1 MSKQMVRRWCLTYSD
16 GRQQVEDIPRAGRT
30 LTATTDANDGKVDDM
45 IRENRRITI
54 DEVAEELGI
63 SKHHPRHSSIQK
75 SVSTMGD
82 PTIDLDTP
90 GTTHGGQPGTSRA
103 LP

>member
-1 MSKQMVRRWCLTYSD
+1 MDVSKWRTYRELD
-16 GRQQVEDIPRAGRT
+16 GRARPLQMQMS
-30 LTATTDANDGKVDDM
+30 GKVDGM
-45 IRENRRITI
+45 IRANRRITI

-63 SKHHPRHSSIQK
+63 SRASSKHHPRYSSIQK
-75 SVSTMGD
+75 SVSTMGA

-90 GTTHGGQPGTSRA
+90 GTTHGGQPGTSCA

>member
-1 MSKQMVRRWCLTYSD
+1 MDVSKWRHTESWTYAH
-16 GRQQVEDIPRAGRT
+16 GHYRCKCR
-30 LTATTDANDGKVDDM
+30 KVDDM
-45 IRENRRITI
+45 IRANRRITI

-63 SKHHPRHSSIQK
+63 SHERAQTIIHDISSIQK
-75 SVSTMGD
+75 SVSTMGA

-90 GTTHGGQPGTSRA
+90 GTTHAGQPGTSRA